1 MVITDILENNDKKVF
16 ILDDLINDIKQNYV
30 ENERVENQ
38 DLFKLRYGTQ
48 YLYETLIYLQNIKKI
63 KIFTNKDDIVDD
75 ADIKEARIIVINQK
89 KAQK

>member
-38 DLFKLRYGTQ
+38 DLFKLRYARS
-48 YLYETLIYLQNIKKI
+48 IYMKL
-63 KIFTNKDDIVDD
+63 
-75 ADIKEARIIVINQK
+75 
-89 KAQK
+89 